1 MTRQSS
7 ARIAAVLALQRKR
20 GMLKART
27 RKSKRGRRLL
37 LFLGLFMLLLS
48 SGGVGAVDYVA
59 YSVESHIPSP
69 RIFPAD
75 SFVYSRNGTLI
86 AELHDPGTTRI
97 PIPLSQVAPVLIQA
111 TLAVEDKNFW
121 HEGTVDYQRVISAAY
136 YDLRYGSTSQG
147 ASTIPMQLA
156 KLLYLQD
163 TKSLVYKTR
172 EVLYAEY
179 LSAHESKQQILDD
192 YLNDIFYGNTAQGIE
207 AASREYFGIDAS
219 KLDLAQASMLAGLPN
234 DPSVLD
240 PLINPQAA
248 KARQKVVL
256 DAMRQLGDITS
267 AQEEQALA
275 EPLTYANGSMDNFN
289 VAPFFVSQ
297 VANRVAAATNLNP
310 YTSGLTI
317 VSTLNEA
324 MQQRAQADVNG
335 TVAGLHSYNLTDAAL
350 VSVDPNTGDVLAYVG
365 NAGNSVPGAA
375 FDMAS
380 TPRQVGSTFK
390 LFTYSTAIQDKVVSM
405 VSPVLDGPISVP
417 VGNGQYY
424 QPVNYNFT
432 WHGEVPLEVA
442 LGNSFNIPAVRVEL
456 LTGIA
461 RIIAQA
467 RKMGVTTLN
476 APLSSY
482 GPSATLGSYPIPLWE
497 MAQAASVIASGG
509 TYHPAQFILSVT
521 NANGVQLYHAPGA
534 TPDVLTP
541 QTAYVMNTTLSNN
554 QNRELEF
561 GYSNLLEVPGH
572 VVAAKTGTSDS
583 FKDNWTIGWTPNLLT
598 AVWAGNTNDSPM
610 RGAIGITGAGPIWN
624 LFMTQELKGKPDG
637 WPASP
642 PPGVQL
648 VRSYWYGPS
657 AYVIDGTSYHTNQQA
672 LLGGYTCSNFY
683 KHTYCYSG

>member
-1 MTRQSS
+1 MTRKSN
-7 ARIAAVLALQRKR
+7 ARIAMVLAIQRKR
-20 GMLKART
+20 SVLHAREH
-27 RKSKRGRRLL
+27 RHRRSGRLL
-37 LFLGLFMLLLS
+37 LFFGMFMMLIS
-48 SGGVGAVDYVA
+48 SGGIGAVEYVA
-59 YSVESHIPSP
+59 YTVEAHIPQP
-69 RIFPAD
+69 RVFPAD
-75 SFVYSRNGTLI
+75 SFVYSRNGTLL
-86 AELHDPGTTRI
+86 AELHDPGATRI
-97 PIPLSQVAPVLIQA
+97 PIPLSQIAPVLINA

-121 HEGTVDYQRVISAAY
+121 HEGTIDYQRVISAAY
-136 YDLRYGSTSQG
+136 YDIRYGSTSQG

-179 LSAHESKQQILDD
+179 LSAHESKQQILDA

-207 AASREYFGIDAS
+207 AAAREYFGIDAS

-240 PLINPQAA
+240 PLINPAAA
-248 KARQKVVL
+248 KVRQKIVL
-256 DAMRQLGDITS
+256 DSMRQIGYITQ
-267 AQEEQALA
+267 AQENAAIA
-275 EPLTYANGSMDNFN
+275 EHLTYANGSMDNFD
-289 VAPFFVSQ
+289 VAPFFVRQ
-297 VANRVAAATNLNP
+297 VAKRVAQSTHLNP
-310 YTSGLTI
+310 DTAGLTI

-324 MQQRAQADVNG
+324 MQQRAQADTNG
-335 TVAGLHSYNLTDAAL
+335 TVIGLHGYNLTDAAL
-350 VSVDPNTGDVLAYVG
+350 VSIDPNTGDVLAYVG
-365 NAGNSVPGAA
+365 NAGNNVPGSA

-390 LFTYSTAIQDKVVSM
+390 LFTYSTAIQDKVISM

-417 VGNGQYY
+417 VGNAQYY
-424 QPVNYNFT
+424 QPVDYSRT
-432 WHGEVPLEVA
+432 WHGVVPLEVA

-467 RKMGVTTLN
+467 RRMGVTTLN

-482 GPSATLGSYPIPLWE
+482 GPSATLGSYPVPLWE
-497 MAQAASVIASGG
+497 MAQGASVIADGG
-509 TYHPAQFILSVT
+509 TYHPAQFILSIT
-521 NANGVQLYHAPGA
+521 NANGEELYHAPQA

-561 GYSNLLEVPGH
+561 GYSNLLEIPGH

-624 LFMTQELKGKPDG
+624 LFMSQELNGKPDG
-637 WPASP
+637 WPAAP

-657 AYVIDGTSYHTNQQA
+657 AYVLDGTSYLTNEQA
-672 LLGGYTCSNFY
+672 LLGGYTCSDFY
-683 KHTYCYSG
+683 NHSYCFSG